1 MNGPRRKVPPP
12 PPRYSLPKL
21 PETLETPALPP
32 RRPKQPPL
40 PSVNSD
46 LARLL
51 ARRPPPP
58 PRRST
63 RSVPLDHSR
72 EEFQHQHKPPIK
84 PNYTPP
90 PIPNFATKPVL
101 VAQVITQSDP
111 SCLECRDFSS
121 VDAHAACY
129 PRHSVVSLESLS
141 QELTEPFGS
150 EVDKARAIFTWLH
163 HNIAYD
169 AESFF
174 SGNIRPATPESTLS
188 SGVAVCD
195 GYAGLFKY
203 LAECIGLQVHKV
215 TGHGKGVGYAA
226 LEPNDPIPPKQMNH
240 AWNCIL
246 MDGEWHLIDSC
257 WGAGYLDGATYTPRF
272 TPTWFTSPPLEFGR
286 RHFPDDP
293 TYQLLSEDEGG
304 PITWEEYICE
314 PEGPQLF
321 RNFYDLD
328 LHPYSLQPSTKM
340 IEGGRFTTFIVN
352 KRCEHMS
359 TAEADNYV
367 FLLNTGSGAS
377 VPLTNTQGGW
387 SVTLNIPPSTEVTL
401 LSVTVIS
408 DQDAKGLGVFG
419 YQNSVGRKGMSFGVL
434 ARWTSE

>member
-1 MNGPRRKVPPP
+1 MNGSRRKVPPP
-12 PPRYSLPKL
+12 PPRYSPPKL
-21 PETLETPALPP
+21 PEKLEAPALPP
-32 RRPKQPPL
+32 RRPEQPPL

-58 PRRST
+58 PPRRST
-63 RSVPLDHSR
+63 RFVHVPPLDHS
-72 EEFQHQHKPPIK
+72 KPSIK
-84 PNYTPP
+84 PDHTFP
-90 PIPNFATKPVL
+90 PIPNFASKPVL
-101 VAQVITQSDP
+101 QVITQGDP
-111 SCLECRDFSS
+111 PCLECRDFSS

-169 AESFF
+169 TESFF
-174 SGNIRPATPESTLS
+174 SGNIEPATPESTLS
-188 SGVAVCD
+188 SGLAVCE

-203 LAECIGLQVHKV
+203 LAECIGFQVHKV
-215 TGHGKGVGYAA
+215 TGHGKGVGYTA
-226 LEPNDPIPPKQMNH
+226 LNPNDPIPPRQMNH

-257 WGAGYLDGATYTPRF
+257 WGAGALDGATYTQRF
-272 TPTWFTSPPLEFGR
+272 TPTWFTSSPVEFGR
-286 RHFPDDP
+286 RHFPEDS
-293 TYQLLSEDEGG
+293 TYQLLSEDVGG
-304 PITWEEYICE
+304 PITWEEYILD
-314 PEGPQLF
+314 PEGPQIF
-321 RNFYDLD
+321 RDFYDLD
-328 LHPYSLQPSTKM
+328 LHLYSLQPSTKM
-340 IEGGRFTTFIVN
+340 ITGGQFATFIVN

-367 FLLNTGSGAS
+367 FLINTGLGEPS
-377 VPLTNTQGGW
+377 VPLTNSQGGW
-387 SVTLNIPPSTEVTL
+387 SVTLNIPRSTEVTL

-408 DQDAKGLGVFG
+408 NQDAKGLGVFG

-434 ARWTSE
+434 AKWMSE